1 MRRRRQSRCMAAHG
15 LGYPRSLR
23 REYNAGMS
31 LPGSDLSMSSD
42 AQASDDRSAP
52 GISPSEA
59 GLAGRD
65 DGFGFGLDRPPPP
78 ADWLVGAELGGVTL
92 LRVLGDGGM
101 GRVYEGLQH
110 QPRRAVAVKVMRPG
124 LVSAGMQRR
133 FEHEARLLGRLSHPG
148 IAQVH
153 TVGMQTVDGV
163 AVPYFVMELVPDAAP
178 LTDHAAA
185 RGLSAREKVALFR
198 KVCDAVA
205 YGHHRGVI
213 HRDLKPGNILVGPTG
228 APKVIDYGVARST
241 DADVALTTMHT
252 DVGHL
257 IGTLQYMSPEQFDA
271 DPDNIDTRADVYAL
285 GVVLYELLTG
295 RPPYDVAKKPV
306 FEAARLVRECDPA
319 PLSSFN
325 RTLRGDLET
334 IAAKCLEKER
344 TRRYSSAAELEA
356 DLGRY
361 LAGEPI
367 AAAPPSLFAALSRL
381 GRRHRTA
388 FTAAAT
394 ALAALVIMTVGIG
407 VFAVRARRERAEAVA
422 ARDHAATQEATAAR
436 ERDRSQRLLS
446 FLLDAIRNA
455 DAYAPDRDVT
465 VTDMLDRAARTVPEV
480 FRDDPHLQSDM
491 LQSIGQM
498 LQHNGRYTGAEPL
511 LAQAVAI
518 WERQVAA
525 GARADEG
532 RLAGSLEALG
542 ALYTAT
548 GRHAEAEQ
556 LLDRAL
562 ATAERFYGVGDP
574 RTAGF
579 LGTLAGLANVRGDAR
594 RAEALFRRQLA
605 IYEAAYGGR
614 HEMTTLARVHVGCAV
629 SSQGR
634 FPEAELLFRQAL
646 ETQEELLGPEHAR
659 VAQTALHLGDVLRL
673 QRKLPEARTWLERS
687 LDVVGRTLGPDHE
700 VTAEV
705 LADLAAVE
713 ALDGRPAAAAALLER
728 AVTIRA
734 RVFGDGDAKLA
745 TLRKRLAAAREPL
758 GREEKAARAG
768 TVEQPAD
775 DARP

>member
-1 MRRRRQSRCMAAHG
+1 M
-15 LGYPRSLR
+15 P
-23 REYNAGMS
+23 
-31 LPGSDLSMSSD
+31 SDTR
-42 AQASDDRSAP
+42 ASDDSPDRGP
-52 GISPSEA
+52 GPSEP
-59 GLAGRD
+59 GLEGHD
-65 DGFGFGLDRPPPP
+65 DRFGLGLEPPR
-78 ADWLVGAELGGVTL
+78 AEWLVGMELGGVTL
-92 LRVLGDGGM
+92 ERVLGDGGM
-101 GRVYEGLQH
+101 GRVYQGLQH

-124 LVSAGMQRR
+124 LVTAGMQRR

-148 IAQVH
+148 IAQIH
-153 TVGMQTVDGV
+153 TVGMQTVDGT

-178 LTDHAAA
+178 LTDYAAA
-185 RGLSAREKVALFR
+185 RALSLREKVALFR
-198 KVCDAVA
+198 QVCGAVA

-228 APKVIDYGVARST
+228 EPKVIDYGVARST
-241 DADVALTTMHT
+241 DTDIALTTMHT

-257 IGTLQYMSPEQFDA
+257 VGTLQYMSPEQFEA
-271 DPDNIDTRADVYAL
+271 NPDDIDTRADVYAL
-285 GVVLYELLTG
+285 GVVLYELLAG
-295 RPPYDVAKKPV
+295 KPPYDIAKKPV
-306 FEAARLVRECDPA
+306 FEAARLVRECDPM

-325 RTLRGDLET
+325 RTLRGDLDT
-334 IAAKCLEKER
+334 IAAKCLAKER
-344 TRRYSSAAELEA
+344 SRRYSSAAELEA

-394 ALAALVIMTVGIG
+394 ALAALVAMTVGIG
-407 VFAVRARRERAEAVA
+407 IFAVQVRRERAEAVA
-422 ARDHAATQEATAAR
+422 ARDRAAAQEATAAR

-455 DAYAPDRDVT
+455 DAYVPDRDVT
-465 VTDMLDRAARTVPEV
+465 VTDMLERAARTVPEA

-498 LQHNGRYTGAEPL
+498 LQYNGRYADAEPL
-511 LAQAVAI
+511 LAQTVAL

-525 GARADEG
+525 GATEHED

-548 GRHAEAEQ
+548 GRHAEAAQ
-556 LLDRAL
+556 LLERAV
-562 ATAERFYGVGDP
+562 ATAERIYGVDDP

-579 LGTLAGLANVRGDAR
+579 LGTLAGLANTRRDPV

-605 IYEAAYGGR
+605 IYLAAYGER

-634 FPEAELLFRQAL
+634 FPEAEQLFRQAL
-646 ETQEELLGPEHAR
+646 ASQEELLGPEHAR
-659 VAQTALHLGDVLRL
+659 VAQTTMHLGNVLRL
-673 QRKLPEARTWLERS
+673 QRRLPEARDRLERA
-687 LDVVGRTLGPDHE
+687 LDVIGRTLGPEHE

-713 ALDGRPAAAAALLER
+713 ALDGRPAEAAAHLER
-728 AVTIRA
+728 AVAIRA

-745 TLRKRLAAAREPL
+745 TLRSRLAAAREDDP
-758 GREEKAARAG
+758 ARARPG
-768 TVEQPAD
+768 APA
-775 DARP
+775 AEAPRP

>member
-1 MRRRRQSRCMAAHG
+1 
-15 LGYPRSLR
+15 
-23 REYNAGMS
+23 
-31 LPGSDLSMSSD
+31 MSSR
-42 AQASDDRSAP
+42 ARTSADHSQP
-52 GISPSEA
+52 GTGPSEH

-65 DGFGFGLDRPPPP
+65 DQFGLDRPPLP
-78 ADWLVGAELGGVTL
+78 ADWLVGTELGGVTL
-92 LRVLGDGGM
+92 ERVLGDGGM
-101 GRVYEGLQH
+101 GRVYQGLQH

-133 FEHEARLLGRLSHPG
+133 FEHEARLVGRLCHPG

-153 TVGMQTVDGV
+153 TVGMQTVDGT
-163 AVPYFVMELVPDAAP
+163 AVPYFVMELVPTAAP
-178 LTDHAAA
+178 LTDYAAA
-185 RGLSAREKVALFR
+185 RALPPREKVALFR
-198 KVCDAVA
+198 KVCAAVA

-228 APKVIDYGVARST
+228 EPKVIDFGVARST

-295 RPPYDVAKKPV
+295 KPPYDVGKKPV

-367 AAAPPSLFAALSRL
+367 AAVPPSLFAALSRL

-388 FTAAAT
+388 FIAAAT
-394 ALAALVIMTVGIG
+394 ALAALVAMTVGIG
-407 VFAVRARRERAEAVA
+407 AFAVQARRERAEAVA
-422 ARDHAATQEATAAR
+422 ARDHAAAQEATAAR

-455 DAYAPDRDVT
+455 DAYVPDRDVT
-465 VTDMLDRAARTVPEV
+465 VTDMLARAARTVPEV

-498 LQHNGRYTGAEPL
+498 LQHNGRYADAEPL
-511 LAQAVAI
+511 LAQAVAL

-525 GARADEG
+525 GATEHEG

-542 ALYTAT
+542 ALYTGT
-548 GRHAEAEQ
+548 GRHAEAAT
-556 LLDRAL
+556 LLERAVT
-562 ATAERFYGVGDP
+562 TAERIYGVGNP

-579 LGTLAGLANVRGDAR
+579 LGTLAGLANTCRDPV
-594 RAEALFRRQLA
+594 RAEALFRRQSA
-605 IYEAAYGGR
+605 IYEAAYGKH
-614 HEMTTLARVHVGCAV
+614 HELTALARMHVGCAV

-634 FPEAELLFRQAL
+634 FPEAEQLFRETLA
-646 ETQEELLGPEHAR
+646 TQEELLGPEHAR
-659 VAQTALHLGDVLRL
+659 VGQTAMHLGDVLRL
-673 QRKLPEARTWLERS
+673 QRKLPEARDWLERS
-687 LDVVGRTLGPDHE
+687 LDVIGRTLGPEHE

-713 ALDGRPAAAAALLER
+713 ALDGRPAAAAAHLER
-728 AVTIRA
+728 AVAIRA
-734 RVFGDGDAKLA
+734 RVFGEGDA
-745 TLRKRLAAAREPL
+745 RLAALRQRLTAVREAFDRL
-758 GREEKAARAG
+758 DDAARYRSDAP
-768 TVEQPAD
+768 PAD
-775 DARP
+775 DTRP

>member
-1 MRRRRQSRCMAAHG
+1 M
-15 LGYPRSLR
+15 PV
-23 REYNAGMS
+23 
-31 LPGSDLSMSSD
+31 PFDTSDSD
-42 AQASDDRSAP
+42 DHSASDTGS
-52 GISPSEA
+52 SEH
-59 GLAGRD
+59 GLAGCD
-65 DGFGFGLDRPPPP
+65 EPFGFGRTPPR
-78 ADWLVGAELGGVTL
+78 ADWLVGTELGGVTL
-92 LRVLGDGGM
+92 RRVLGDGGM

-124 LVSAGMQRR
+124 LVSAGMRRR
-133 FEHEARLLGRLSHPG
+133 FEHEARLVGRLSHPG

-153 TVGMQTVDGV
+153 TVGMQTIDG
-163 AVPYFVMELVPDAAP
+163 ADVPYFVMELVPDAAP
-178 LTDHAAA
+178 LTDYAAA
-185 RGLSAREKVALFR
+185 RALPPREKVALFR
-198 KVCDAVA
+198 KVCAAVA

-213 HRDLKPGNILVGPTG
+213 HRDLKPGNILVGPAG
-228 APKVIDYGVARST
+228 EPKVIDFGVARST

-257 IGTLQYMSPEQFDA
+257 VGTLQYMSPEQFDA
-271 DPDNIDTRADVYAL
+271 DPDDIDTRADVYAL

-295 RPPYDVAKKPV
+295 KLPYDMGKKPV

-325 RTLRGDLET
+325 RTLRGDLDT

-344 TRRYSSAAELEA
+344 SRRYSSAAELEA

-367 AAAPPSLFAALSRL
+367 AAAPPSLLSALTRL

-394 ALAALVIMTVGIG
+394 ALAALVAMTAGIG
-407 VFAVRARRERAEAVA
+407 VFAVRAQRERAEALA
-422 ARDHAATQEATAAR
+422 ARDHAAAQEAVAAR

-455 DAYAPDRDVT
+455 DAYAPGRDVT
-465 VTDMLDRAARTVPEV
+465 VTDMLDRASRTVPEA
-480 FRDDPHLQSDM
+480 FRDDPHLQGDV

-498 LQHNGRYTGAEPL
+498 LQHNGRYREAQPL
-511 LAQAVAI
+511 LEQAVAV

-525 GARADEG
+525 GVTENED
-532 RLAGSLEALG
+532 RLAGALEALG

-548 GRHAEAEQ
+548 GRHADAAT

-562 ATAERFYGVGDP
+562 ATAERLYGVGDP

-594 RAEALFRRQLA
+594 RAETLFRRQLA
-605 IYEAAYGGR
+605 IYEAAYGER
-614 HEMTTLARVHVGCAV
+614 HEVTTVARVHVGCAV

-634 FPEAELLFRQAL
+634 FPEAEQLFRQAL
-646 ETQEELLGPEHAR
+646 ATQEALLGPEHAR
-659 VAQTALHLGDVLRL
+659 VAQTAMHLGDVLRL
-673 QRKLPEARTWLERS
+673 QRKLPEAREWLERS
-687 LDVVGRTLGPDHE
+687 LDVVGRTLGPDHD

-713 ALDGRPAAAAALLER
+713 ALDGRHAAAAAHLER
-728 AVTIRA
+728 AAAIRA
-734 RVFGDGDAKLA
+734 RVLGDGDAKLA
-745 TLRKRLAAAREPL
+745 TLRKRLAAAREAV
-758 GREEKAARAG
+758 GRKDKTARPG
-768 TVEQPAD
+768 TFEQPAD